1 MVGEIELIPYYDVVI
16 LCNKAQKNLKPNIY
30 ITKEFLNIGETI
42 RGNIIIT
49 CKENNNFKTLSKEQ
63 VIKYTK
69 FLKNASFH
77 YNNIDENGRFI
88 LPNTTNIL
96 RNIAK
101 DKTLDDT
108 AEKPNSQNEEI
119 LKMILG
125 IQTVILKYIK
135 NNIN

>member
-30 ITKEFLNIGETI
+30 ITKELLSIGETI
-42 RGNIIIT
+42 RGNIIIS
-49 CKENNNFKTLSKEQ
+49 CKENNNFKTLSKKQ

-77 YNNIDENGRFI
+77 YDNIDENGSFI
-88 LPNTTNIL
+88 LQNTTNIL
-96 RNIAK
+96 RNITK
-101 DKTLDDT
+101 DKALDDT
-108 AEKPNSQNEEI
+108 AEKTNIQSEEI

>member
-1 MVGEIELIPYYDVVI
+1 M
-16 LCNKAQKNLKPNIY
+16 CNKAQKNLQPNIY
-30 ITKEFLNIGETI
+30 ITKEFLSIGETI
-42 RGNIIIT
+42 RGNIIIA

-77 YNNIDENGRFI
+77 YDNIDENGRFI
-88 LPNTTNIL
+88 PPNTTNIL

-108 AEKPNSQNEEI
+108 DEKPSTQNEEF

>member
-1 MVGEIELIPYYDVVI
+1 M
-16 LCNKAQKNLKPNIY
+16 CNKAQKNLQPNIY
-30 ITKEFLNIGETI
+30 ITKEFLSIGETI
-42 RGNIIIT
+42 RGNIIIA

-63 VIKYTK
+63 VIKYSK

-77 YNNIDENGRFI
+77 YDNIDENGRFI
-88 LPNTTNIL
+88 PPNTTNIL

-108 AEKPNSQNEEI
+108 DEKPSTQNEEF